1 MVATHYMLDCNS
13 EAARR
18 GLNEK
23 CAAFTSGM
31 RQRIRSMTALQTAE
45 QVLLEQATRIACAGP
60 GCTIA
65 MLDLDHHNPNQICNR
80 CRITRY

>member
-1 MVATHYMLDCNS
+1 
-13 EAARR
+13 
-18 GLNEK
+18 
-23 CAAFTSGM
+23 
-31 RQRIRSMTALQTAE
+31 MTALQTAE